1 VPAIAETFPGFELV
15 GWFAI
20 VAPAGT
26 PREITLRVN
35 REMDGIL
42 KDAETAQRLRTLGFF
57 TEGAE
62 TPEAVADLI
71 RSDLAKWGKIVK
83 DIGIQ
88 PE

>member
-1 VPAIAETFPGFELV
+1 MARIFVV
-15 GWFAI
+15 GWFLI

-26 PREITLRVN
+26 PAEIVQRVN
-35 REMDGIL
+35 REMDKIL
-42 KDAETAQRLRTLGFF
+42 KDQETAKRLRDLGFF

-62 TPEAVADLI
+62 TPEAVAENI
-71 RSDLAKWGKIVK
+71 RADSAKWGGIVK